1 MVEKSPVAEEEARGH
16 MNVLTSLSRN
26 DWVLEQRRRKGMYG
40 TTLSE
45 VPGIFG
51 ERHELAR
58 ERHELALAANSWT
71 MVDGMPTILLDIGS
85 NINI

>member
-1 MVEKSPVAEEEARGH
+1 MHVF
-16 MNVLTSLSRN
+16 TSLSRN

-51 ERHELAR
+51 ERHEV
-58 ERHELALAANSWT
+58 ALAADSGT
-71 MVDGMPTILLDIGS
+71 MVDGILTTPLDIGS
-85 NINI
+85 NINLIFSESGTDV